1 MKVINKIDIVEVNGS
16 EVISPIKQ
24 PILEI
29 GNHWNRS
36 TLVVIKIDDK
46 EMTVSA
52 DELRKAIENST
63 K

>member
-1 MKVINKIDIVEVNGS
+1 MKVINKIDILEVNGS

-29 GNHWNRS
+29 SNHWNRTS
-36 TLVVIKIDDK
+36 LIVIKFEDK
-46 EMTVSA
+46 EITISA
-52 DELRKAIENST
+52 DELRKAIDNST